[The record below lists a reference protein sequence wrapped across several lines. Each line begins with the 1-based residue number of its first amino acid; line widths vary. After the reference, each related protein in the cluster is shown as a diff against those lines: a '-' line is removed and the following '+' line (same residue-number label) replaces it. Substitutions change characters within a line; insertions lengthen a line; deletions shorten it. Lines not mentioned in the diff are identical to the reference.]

1 MSLNSIDFSLFL
13 AEKLQIDTKFVSTQ
27 VLKKIAKSKKQKE
40 IIGHPTITK
49 GGRVISLYPEKKL
62 DAKTHG
68 GKSQFEPITNN
79 TDFVRIYLPTRPKR
93 IPEFLVIDLDE
104 NDENQ
109 LADLIKIIPEAS
121 ETLVTRTSKR
131 HKMHVWFR
139 YPQPTNNEEYIIQ
152 SRGTKCP
159 LIPGYSNTDIFTV
172 GILFEGYLT
181 TRKLD
186 NSKRE
191 KPDYRYCVVQD
202 KDAQELSTTSIQKI
216 LSVLNQEKAKR
227 RINSTTK
234 YSTFSNSMLAATM
247 RQYIKSTGVVQTYD
261 KDNTHTHITE
271 EDIMYIYNTLF
282 NPAIYAYDTAETNPF
297 ADNTPSTDT
306 PEKLVSLYY
315 KEDNKV
321 VTKDINK
328 LPKQPSR
335 YNSICMPLVA
345 GNWEYYNSTSLKV
358 HSQDRLTFD
367 ERQEFIVKW
376 LEEFVLPG
384 VVNKNI
390 TIQGYLDHY
399 WSEFGPGDVPY
410 NEPITSIDVS
420 DKPKELDDYLFG
432 DYSMSGNYIYVPTLV
447 TRLGMSKT
455 KLTQVD
461 INTEEVKCTADGELI
476 YHDIK
481 DIVEKLERTAIQQ
494 KRIET
499 QAELTKNT
507 IASIKKDVDDWK
519 GNILVVE
526 PTQVVNRF
534 EFGKYDTVFYD
545 EALGSPVIN
554 KLRATPAL
562 SVTKYKDDI
571 LDRIVNNPIFKQVWL
586 TLPSNYSLR
595 ASTGEKLEL
604 VDGTIVSPAVY
615 YCMMLAYTLFNPK
628 APLGRYI
635 MHGEGRTGKT
645 RLAATIPGL
654 LFPKET
660 IATATEDNYKGT
672 FTLDYSLIR
681 VVILNEIGY
690 DSMSNKDKKAFAETL
705 KAVTEYG
712 GIVRKELK
720 NQNATSQEVNV
731 LTLETTNGIPHIPQ
745 DDTRIIVV
753 ETQKSTD
760 LELVTALHNTLNTLT
775 PSSPEVLE
783 FAEYLRMLYDTNINN
798 NTLLHLALTMNA
810 PITEHKMSL
819 QLQSVN
825 NTEQLHD
832 MLLVTG
838 SLNALDEHR
847 DGSDYLNKHI
857 DFLLDRK
864 PIVYRPDV
872 GRIVI
877 HMNDLRLLYWILSS
891 KKDDMEYMVEGALD
905 KNHENYGN
913 FGKKVHK
920 GSLRHALKTSKI
932 YDIDLLPANSQNMY
946 VKLYDKLTGLYELR
960 RATDRKIRS
969 HYVAI
974 VPTSQLKYNIENG
987 LATHTSVA
995 EVEGDI
1001 DE

>member
-1 MSLNSIDFSLFL
+1 MPLNSVSFSLFL
-13 AEKLQIDTKFVSTQ
+13 AERLQIDTKFVSTR

-40 IIGHPTITK
+40 IAGHTTITK
-49 GGRVISLYPEKKL
+49 GGRIISLYPEKQL
-62 DAKTHG
+62 DAMTHG
-68 GKSQFEPITNN
+68 GKSQFEPITSS
-79 TDFVRIYLPTRPKR
+79 TDFIRLYLPTRAKR

-104 NDENQ
+104 DNENQ
-109 LADLIKIIPEAS
+109 LTDLIKVIPEAAD
-121 ETLVTRTSKR
+121 TLVTRTSKR
-131 HKMHVWFR
+131 HKAHVWFR
-139 YPQPTNNEEYIIQ
+139 YPQPTSNEEYIIQ

-159 LIPGYSNTDIFTV
+159 LIPGYTETDIFTV

-191 KPDYRYCVVQD
+191 TPDYRHCVIQD
-202 KDAQELSTTSIQKI
+202 KDAQELSTTSIRKI
-216 LSVLNQEKAKR
+216 LSILDQEKAKR
-227 RINSTTK
+227 KVTSSTR
-234 YSTFSNSMLAATM
+234 YSAFSNSMLAATM
-247 RQYIKSTGVVQTYD
+247 RQYIKSAGVIQTYD
-261 KDNTHTHITE
+261 KDTTHTHITE

-282 NPAIYAYDTAETNPF
+282 NPAIYAYDTAEINPF
-297 ADNTPSTDT
+297 IQDT
-306 PEKLVSLYY
+306 VETSEKPEKLVSLYY
-315 KEDNKV
+315 KEDNKII
-321 VTKDINK
+321 TKDINK
-328 LPKQPSR
+328 LPKQPSK
-335 YNSICMPLVA
+335 YSSICMPTIDS
-345 GNWEYYNSTSLKV
+345 NWEYYNTTSLKV

-367 ERQEFIVKW
+367 ERQEFITKW

-410 NEPITSIDVS
+410 NEPLTSIDIS

-447 TRLGMSKT
+447 TRLGIAKT
-455 KLTQVD
+455 KLAQVD
-461 INTEEVKCTADGELI
+461 INTEDVKCTADGELI

-481 DIVEKLERTAIQQ
+481 DVVEKLERTAIQQ

-534 EFGKYDTVFYD
+534 EFGKYDTIFYD

-554 KLRATPAL
+554 KLKSTPAL
-562 SVTKYKDDI
+562 SVDKYKSDI
-571 LDRIVNNPIFKQVWL
+571 VSRIVHNPIFKQIWL

-595 ASTGEKLEL
+595 ASTGEKLKL
-604 VDGTIVSPAVY
+604 VDGTPVSPAIY
-615 YCMMLAYTLFNPK
+615 YCMMLAYTLYNAK

-672 FTLDYSLIR
+672 FTLDYALIR

-690 DSMSNKDKKAFAETL
+690 DSMSNKDKKTFAETL

-760 LELVTALHNTLNTLT
+760 LALVTDLHNKLNALT
-775 PSSPEVLE
+775 PHSSEVLE
-783 FAEYLRMLYDTNINN
+783 FAEYLRMLYDTNINS
-798 NTLLHLALTMNA
+798 NTPLHLALTMNA

-825 NTEQLHD
+825 NTEQMHD

-838 SLNALDEHR
+838 SLDALDEHR

-857 DFLLDRK
+857 DFILDRK
-864 PIVYRPDV
+864 PIVYRPDI
-872 GRIVI
+872 GRIII
-877 HMNDLRLLYWILSS
+877 HINDLRLLYWILS
-891 KKDDMEYMVEGALD
+891 KKDDVEYEVEGAFD

-920 GSLRHALKTSKI
+920 GNLRHALKVSKI
-932 YDIDLLPANSQNMY
+932 YDIDLQPANAANVY
-946 VKLYDKLTGLYELR
+946 IKLYDELTGLHELR
-960 RATDRKIRS
+960 RATDKKIRS
-969 HYVAI
+969 NYVSI
-974 VPTSQLKYNIENG
+974 IPTSQLKYNIENG
-987 LATHTSVA
+987 LATHTSVI
-995 EVEGDI
+995 EDSHNE
-1001 DE
+1001 